1 MSYMPTSIY
10 KQIYI
15 LSWFYQHPDE
25 IHQLHQQKYLL
36 AHSWIQG
43 QKNGTAYRELVNQA

>member
-25 IHQLHQQKYLL
+25 IHQKYLL

-43 QKNGTAYRELVNQA
+43 QENGTAYRELVNQA